1 MMTVAQKQRTS
12 MKREELVNKVLEFK
26 SVITEVKNS

>member
-1 MMTVAQKQRTS
+1 MTMTQKQRTS
-12 MKREELVNKVLEFK
+12 MKREELFNKVLEFK